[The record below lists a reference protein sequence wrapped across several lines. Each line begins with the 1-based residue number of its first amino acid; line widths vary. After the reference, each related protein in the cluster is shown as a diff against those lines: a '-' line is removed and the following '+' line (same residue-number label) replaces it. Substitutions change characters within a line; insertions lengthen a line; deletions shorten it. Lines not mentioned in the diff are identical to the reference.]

1 MWRWASHIAA
11 QWRQPKT
18 FEPARPE
25 PMSVPVPTSGDF
37 TDGLLFIDESSL
49 QPTFPIDVVYTW
61 VDSAD
66 TALREQLNRHRPDG
80 AKEAIAGPVRW
91 ACHEELRFSL
101 RSLELYAPW
110 VNTIHIVTNGQKP
123 AWLAAH
129 PKVRLVAHSD
139 ILKPE
144 YLPTFN
150 SHVIE
155 SALHRIPG
163 LSEHYLYLNDDTM
176 LLRPLKPHHF
186 FTANGL
192 ALAFL
197 GTVDLPPGPAHE
209 KETATNWAAKNAR
222 SLILSRWQSSID
234 WRLAHTCHPQRKS
247 VAEECEKT
255 FSDEY
260 HVFRQ
265 NRFRAKNDLLVS
277 NYLIQNVGYLTG
289 KILFTRAPCWYVLIR
304 NPRVEELYQLILSER
319 ETPQA
324 RMTVCVNDEPMGKNQ
339 TADAEVALRSFL
351 ESYFPVKSRYE
362 KRVRRT

>member
-1 MWRWASHIAA
+1 MW
-11 QWRQPKT
+11 WRKNRGAESISLAKP
-18 FEPARPE
+18 EGISPAEATR
-25 PMSVPVPTSGDF
+25 GDC
-37 TDGLLFIDESSL
+37 DWLSIDEGL
-49 QPTFPIDVVYTW
+49 ACPTFPIDVVYTW
-61 VDSAD
+61 VDLAD
-66 TALREQLNRHRPDG
+66 PALREQLGRYRPDG
-80 AKEAIAGPVRW
+80 AKEAIAGTVRW

-110 VNTIHIVTNGQKP
+110 VNKIHIVTNGQKP
-123 AWLAAH
+123 AWLSTH
-129 PKVRLVAHSD
+129 PKVRLVTHSE
-139 ILKPE
+139 ILEPE

-163 LSEHYLYLNDDTM
+163 LSEHYLYLNDDLM

-186 FTANGL
+186 FTATGV

-222 SLILSRWQSSID
+222 RLILSRGQSSID
-234 WRLAHTCHPQRKS
+234 RRLAHTCQPQRKS
-247 VAEECEKT
+247 IAEECERM

-265 NRFRAKNDLLVS
+265 NRFRAQNDLLVT
-277 NYLIQNVGYLTG
+277 NYLIQNVGHLTG
-289 KILFTRAPCWYVLIR
+289 ETLFTHAPCWYVLIR
-304 NPRVEELYQLILSER
+304 NPRAEELYRLILSER
-319 ETPQA
+319 GRPQA

-339 TADAEVALRSFL
+339 AIDAEVALRTFL
-351 ESYFPVKSRYE
+351 ESYFPAKSRYE
-362 KRVRRT
+362 KSVRPT